1 MSNERKK
8 MLLVGD
14 NPFHGI
20 SHLSQERAR
29 VRGDAITHAE
39 YAAKLVMTS
48 LENGANGFMFSV
60 SETTLSI
67 LRMIRETGGSER
79 LRLYAIVPYAY
90 EYVRLVTQIGV
101 LGLAKNF
108 AKQIAVSGNVR
119 AIAMGL
125 KGVIRVD
132 PVALMKTY
140 LIYEISRIKSSAGKQ
155 ANLDSVLLHEII
167 TDMALAFNL
176 DWLFKSYVDFLL
188 EYKIRPG
195 FETRNFAYLVK
206 KFKCWGIDF
215 GEITIAAPFNKIGF
229 QMNPSRVECEKAL
242 EHVSGAEIVAM
253 SILAAG
259 YLMPSEAIGYI
270 ASLPNATHVV
280 VGVSKEKQ
288 ANETF
293 RLLREGL
300 KGNIPKYVHSS

>member
-1 MSNERKK
+1 MSNERKRI
-8 MLLVGD
+8 LLVGD

-29 VRGDAITHAE
+29 VRGDTITHAE

-60 SETTLSI
+60 SDITLSI
-67 LRMIRETGGSER
+67 LQIIRETGGSEH

-90 EYVRLVTQIGV
+90 EYVRLATQIGI

-125 KGVIRVD
+125 KGVIRTD
-132 PVALMKTY
+132 PMALLKTY

-155 ANLDSVLLHEII
+155 ANLDSVLLHEVI
-167 TDMALAFNL
+167 TDMALALNL
-176 DWLFKSYVDFLL
+176 DWLFKSYVDFIL
-188 EYKIRPG
+188 ELGIKPG
-195 FETRNFAYLVK
+195 FETRNFAYLINR
-206 KFKCWGIDF
+206 FKDWGIGF
-215 GEITIAAPFNKIGF
+215 REIIIATPFNKVGF
-229 QMNPSRVECEKAL
+229 QMTPSRMECEQAL
-242 EHVSGAEIVAM
+242 ANLSEPNIIAM

-259 YLMPSEAIGYI
+259 YLNPPKAMNYI
-270 ASLPNATHVV
+270 ATLPNLKGIV
-280 VGVSKEKQ
+280 VGVSKERH
-288 ANETF
+288 ARETF
-293 RLLREGL
+293 RLLKERNEQ
-300 KGNIPKYVHSS
+300 NI

>member
-1 MSNERKK
+1 MDLAKMSNESKK

-67 LRMIRETGGSER
+67 LRIIRETGGSEP

-90 EYVRLVTQIGV
+90 EYIRLVSQIGV

-125 KGVIRVD
+125 KGVIRTD
-132 PVALMKTY
+132 PMALLKTY

-167 TDMALAFNL
+167 TDMALALNL
-176 DWLFKSYVDFLL
+176 DWLFKSYVDFML
-188 EYKIRPG
+188 ELGIKPG
-195 FETRNFAYLVK
+195 FETRNFVYLVN
-206 KFKCWGIDF
+206 KFMEWGINF
-215 GEITIAAPFNKIGF
+215 REVLIAAPFNKVGF
-229 QMNPSRVECEKAL
+229 QMSPSRTECEKAL
-242 EHVSGAEIVAM
+242 ASVPESSIIAI

-259 YLMPSEAIGYI
+259 YLKLPEAIEYLRNLS
-270 ASLPNATHVV
+270 SLKGVA
-280 VGVSKEKQ
+280 VGVSKEQ
-288 ANETF
+288 HAYETF
-293 RLLREGL
+293 RVLRERLEGW
-300 KGNIPKYVHSS
+300 